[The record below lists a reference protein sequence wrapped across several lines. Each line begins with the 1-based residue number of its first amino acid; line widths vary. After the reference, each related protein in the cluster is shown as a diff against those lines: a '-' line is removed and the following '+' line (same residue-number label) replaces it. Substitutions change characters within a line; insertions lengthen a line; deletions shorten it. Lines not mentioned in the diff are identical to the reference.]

1 MTRRDRIWKSKNAT
15 DLFEDQVPQF
25 LQQISDLTQPFVTQH
40 CLAGFVMQLSR
51 RSSRYIFTYFIP
63 RFLSNQQSSIIASH
77 FQKYSWQYDLVIA
90 PKLSPN
96 HMISLIF
103 VTLIKSVTNNH
114 ARSVPSALCAP
125 GPPSSCLSRWDHHDW
140 PQYWIMTILR
150 TANIYYNNDS
160 CSKYFL
166 TMIIDTCMKVDLIIK
181 NLQKRYVYKE
191 K

>member
-114 ARSVPSALCAP
+114 DQCPLRYVLLDLLPHA
-125 GPPSSCLSRWDHHDW
+125 SRGEM
-140 PQYWIMTILR
+140 IMITAILNNDN
-150 TANIYYNNDS
+150 TENSKHFYNNDS

-166 TMIIDTCMKVDLIIK
+166 TMIIDACMNVDLIIK